1 MIVMVVLDNCF
12 MTRHSL
18 TLPRTW
24 TPAPPVATHASFPLI
39 QNIHSYCFDFENK
52 TINLCRSRLGFQ
64 VGLSGQMVT
73 VDIYLLPIVRRPRD
87 TAVAGR

>member
-1 MIVMVVLDNCF
+1 MLVNCF

-18 TLPRTW
+18 TLPRTR
-24 TPAPPVATHASFPLI
+24 TPAQTCGHTRVK
-39 QNIHSYCFDFENK
+39 NISTDLKNIFLLLDFENK

-87 TAVAGR
+87 TAVAGQ

>member
-1 MIVMVVLDNCF
+1 
-12 MTRHSL
+12 MTKFTLNINDQAPNFSL
-18 TLPRTW
+18 KSTDLK
-24 TPAPPVATHASFPLI
+24 
-39 QNIHSYCFDFENK
+39 NIFLLLDFENK

-87 TAVAGR
+87 TAVAGQ